1 MSIDLNNGK
10 LFLRKLVSKR
20 KTKPER
26 LIYRGDENHFLVKR
40 TLTTFQENVMTYT
53 VKLSDLLVSGS
64 RREVSRI
71 FFDPVKVAR
80 LLGFDVEVDNKGFVA
95 RAAIAGKTIKVEK
108 MESILEHISYSYYD
122 MISRKLDFDALPPVD
137 IFQTFGIRVV
147 DDVNDKPRALQANE
161 LSLSALLACGEPFRM
176 LLTSLKKEEAA
187 RALGF
192 DRTVSETGQIIRA
205 AFREHEITVSEMED
219 VLFAIDFVFYDHLT
233 GEYRNA
239 DRFFKVLQK
248 YGIEIVD
255 DISHKHE

>member
-1 MSIDLNNGK
+1 
-10 LFLRKLVSKR
+10 
-20 KTKPER
+20 
-26 LIYRGDENHFLVKR
+26 
-40 TLTTFQENVMTYT
+40 MTYT
-53 VKLSDLLVSGS
+53 VKLSDPLVSGS

-161 LSLSALLACGEPFRM
+161 LSLSALLACGEPFRTGAQVVQTHDM
-176 LLTSLKKEEAA
+176 DRLEPEFVHLERFDLLHEFAHRKNGHRKAFKDVVHCVSPLLNAQRYKKSIHDCPVFVKRRQQKSA
-187 RALGF
+187 RN
-192 DRTVSETGQIIRA
+192 
-205 AFREHEITVSEMED
+205 MP
-219 VLFAIDFVFYDHLT
+219 FA
-233 GEYRNA
+233 RNFLIK
-239 DRFFKVLQK
+239 RR
-248 YGIEIVD
+248 
-255 DISHKHE
+255 